1 MKFSE
6 YTIKNIEEIFEI
18 LKTSENGLSKKEVE
32 SRQRIHGFNEV
43 KVKEV
48 TLIDIFLR
56 QFKSSFVY
64 LLLLAFLVAFLIF
77 AR

>member
-64 LLLLAFLVAFLIF
+64 LLLLA
-77 AR
+77 